1 MKLAK
6 KLKKEKVQM
15 DIIFLRASRGEHGG
29 ARAHHRDAQR
39 KVSIVIP
46 PVFYSQSLSSSCFS
60 SVFIRHVIWENGAIW
75 PCSGWDFWSIFQYLV
90 HELPIGSRS
99 LRPPDM
105 FHFRLS
111 VGLRYRVVFGV
122 KNWWRFLIYEKHVIR
137 CEIACWSRKTSC
149 FYG

>member
-1 MKLAK
+1 MFLQLVKLAK

-60 SVFIRHVIWENGAIW
+60 SVFINVLLREGSGSNILAVGPGARIVEV
-75 PCSGWDFWSIFQYLV
+75 SQI
-90 HELPIGSRS
+90 
-99 LRPPDM
+99 
-105 FHFRLS
+105 
-111 VGLRYRVVFGV
+111 
-122 KNWWRFLIYEKHVIR
+122 
-137 CEIACWSRKTSC
+137 
-149 FYG
+149 